1 MRSIIILFTGALLV
15 TTSCSVHKKTAR
27 EITTEESEI
36 YQRTLIGEVDIDV
49 TKKITGSATAS
60 AKVPLEE
67 IIELAKWEA
76 IESGKCDL
84 IFEPIFAITFSKKN
98 ITVVATGFPAK
109 YKAVKL
115 ATEDDIYNYIHA
127 SLITSTGILDISF
140 TQFKGYY
147 SRLIERAGI
156 PEEEQVDI
164 YDLYEFYDNQRS
176 IAQKVKDQNEREER
190 IRVAKMKLGF

>member
-1 MRSIIILFTGALLV
+1 LANS
-15 TTSCSVHKKTAR
+15 
-27 EITTEESEI
+27 
-36 YQRTLIGEVDIDV
+36 
-49 TKKITGSATAS
+49 KKITGSATAS
-60 AKVPLEE
+60 AKVPLED

>member
-1 MRSIIILFTGALLV
+1 MA
-15 TTSCSVHKKTAR
+15 TTSCSIHKKTAR

-76 IESGKCDL
+76 IEAGKCDL

-147 SRLIERAGI
+147 SRLIEKAGI

-164 YDLYEFYDNQRS
+164 YDLYQFYDNQRT
-176 IAQKVKDQNEREER
+176 IAQKIKDQNERSER
-190 IRVAKMKLGF
+190 LRVAKMKLGF